1 MTAIKAN
8 GMVKLLTVCTVKGK
22 VVIDGDALVMP
33 TLRSARRHLIV
44 GAVGRW
50 RYPPPSTF
58 APSFCRRKA

>member
-33 TLRSARRHLIV
+33 TSRSAALNCRWGRFV
-44 GAVGRW
+44 GD
-50 RYPPPSTF
+50 PPPSTF
-58 APSFCRRKA
+58 A

>member
-33 TLRSARRHLIV
+33 TSRSAALNCRWGRFV
-44 GAVGRW
+44 GD
-50 RYPPPSTF
+50 PPPSTF
-58 APSFCRRKA
+58 ASSFCRRKA